1 MKKEEFVKLLKN
13 KGLQFIETEGKIKVE
28 RNLDLR
34 GTGITSLPD
43 NLAVGGWLD
52 LEGCAGIT
60 SLPDNIAVGGSLDL
74 RGTGITSLPD
84 NLAVGGSLDLRGTGI
99 TSLPDNLAVGG
110 SLDLEGCAGITSLPD
125 NLAVGGSLYLRGTG
139 ITDVVNVNRNF
150 KIDITK
156 KIWEGK
162 LYINCD
168 GIFAKVESHHG
179 NVWKVRKIAETESFY
194 IVSDGAGNYA
204 HGDTIEEARKDLVY
218 KITGRDKSDYEGLPS
233 DHIFTFEEAVKC
245 YRTITGACAFGTRD
259 FVENRLGEKKE
270 KYSIEEIARLTEG
283 EYGNMS
289 FREFFNVN

>member
-1 MKKEEFVKLLKN
+1 MGGSLDLSGTGITSLPDNLAV
-13 KGLQFIETEGKIKVE
+13 GGW
-28 RNLDLR
+28 LDLR

-43 NLAVGGWLD
+43 NLAVGG
-52 LEGCAGIT
+52 T
-60 SLPDNIAVGGSLDL
+60 LDL

-84 NLAVGGSLDLRGTGI
+84 NLAVGSSLYLRGTGI

-110 SLDLEGCAGITSLPD
+110 LLD
-125 NLAVGGSLYLRGTG
+125 LRGTG
-139 ITDVVNVNRNF
+139 ITDISHVNTDF
-150 KIDITK
+150 KVDITK

-289 FREFFNVN
+289 FREFFNVNK

>member
-1 MKKEEFVKLLKN
+1 MKKEEFVKFLKN
-13 KGLQFIETEGKIKVE
+13 KGIQFIETEGKIKVE
-28 RNLDLR
+28 ENLDLEGCTGITSLPDNLTVGGWLDLR

-43 NLAVGGWLD
+43 NLTVGG
-52 LEGCAGIT
+52 
-60 SLPDNIAVGGSLDL
+60 P
-74 RGTGITSLPD
+74 
-84 NLAVGGSLDLRGTGI
+84 
-99 TSLPDNLAVGG
+99 
-110 SLDLEGCAGITSLPD
+110 
-125 NLAVGGSLYLRGTG
+125 LYLRGTG
-139 ITDVVNVNRNF
+139 ITDISHVNTDF
-150 KIDITK
+150 KVDITK
-156 KIWEGK
+156 KIWDGK
-162 LYINCD
+162 PYINCD

-179 NVWKVRKIAETESFY
+179 NVWKVRKIAGTKSFY

-233 DHIFTFEEAVKC
+233 DHIFTFEEAIKC

-289 FREFFNVN
+289 FREFFNLNK

>member
-1 MKKEEFVKLLKN
+1 MKKEEFVKFLKN
-13 KGLQFIETEGKIKVE
+13 KGIQFIETEGKIKVE
-28 RNLDLR
+28 EDLDLR

-43 NLAVGGWLD
+43 NLTVGGWLD
-52 LEGCAGIT
+52 LSGTGIT
-60 SLPDNIAVGGSLDL
+60 SLPDNLTVGCSLDLSGTGITSLPDNLTVGGSLDL

-84 NLAVGGSLDLRGTGI
+84 NLTVGGSLYLSGTGI
-99 TSLPDNLAVGG
+99 TSLPDNLTVGC
-110 SLDLEGCAGITSLPD
+110 SLDLS
-125 NLAVGGSLYLRGTG
+125 GTG
-139 ITDVVNVNRNF
+139 ITDISHVNTDF
-150 KIDITK
+150 KVDITK
-156 KIWEGK
+156 KIWDGK
-162 LYINCD
+162 PYINSD

-179 NVWKVRKIAETESFY
+179 NVWKVRKIAGTKSFY

-233 DHIFTFEEAVKC
+233 DHIFTFEEAIKC

-283 EYGNMS
+283 EYGDMS
-289 FREFFNVN
+289 FREFFNLNK